1 MGKDFIQGLI
11 TTGTGNTIYAEKIYK
26 TNMTEPNKKFVLSL
40 HYNDDDSYLFVSG
53 VEQLK
58 FKAQSFTNNMKRQVF
73 CIGNISS
80 DWSLTNSTK
89 TSLYGN
95 VYDFAI
101 DYEPLSG
108 LKTIYDIHRYLMK
121 KHNI

>member
-1 MGKDFIQGLI
+1 
-11 TTGTGNTIYAEKIYK
+11 
-26 TNMTEPNKKFVLSL
+26 MTEPNKKLALSL
-40 HYNDDDSYLFVSG
+40 HYNGDDSYLFVNG
-53 VEQLK
+53 VQELK
-58 FKAQSFTNNMKRQVF
+58 FKAQSFTNDIKSKVF

-80 DWSLTNSTK
+80 DWSSTNSTK
-89 TSLYGN
+89 TELYEN

-108 LKTIYDIHRYLMK
+108 VKTIYDIDRYLMK